1 MLNKAV
7 PLSLVLCGSLFAAN
21 NLLEITPQIGGDTHV
36 DNPRYKNGIDLTYG
50 IKFAGRVAPTALLEV
65 GYDNIKDAKY
75 RHSATH
81 DKTSI
86 NRYYLN
92 VVKEFES
99 WQNTSPYILGGIGYE
114 DVAST
119 KQSLDSAPFGQ
130 YGIGLRW
137 ETFEYL
143 HLKTELRHLIN
154 FDGRSDV
161 VAMLGFSIP
170 FGTFAQQE
178 EIIIKEEEV
187 LVEPVIQTPVLSH
200 IHTFSVQFPFDS
212 LEISPRYNRE
222 IMDFANYMKENPSK
236 KAIIN
241 GYTDSL
247 GSEEYNQN
255 LSEKR
260 AKAIKNKIIE
270 QGVSATRLEAKGHG
284 EDNPIATNETREGRQ
299 QNRRVEAE
307 IYH

>member
-1 MLNKAV
+1 MLKKIV
-7 PLSLVLCGSLFAAN
+7 PLSLVLCSSLFAAD
-21 NLLEITPQIGGDTHV
+21 NLLEVTPQIGGNWHV
-36 DNPRYKNGIDLTYG
+36 DNPRYKNDIDLTYG

-75 RHSATH
+75 STPH

-92 VVKEFES
+92 VVKEFET
-99 WQNTSPYILGGIGYE
+99 WQDVSPYILGGLGYE
-114 DVAST
+114 EISST

-137 ETFEYL
+137 ETFEFL
-143 HLKTELRHLIN
+143 HFKAELRHLIN
-154 FDGRSDV
+154 FDGRNDV

-178 EIIIKEEEV
+178 EIIIEEEV
-187 LVEPVIQTPVLSH
+187 VTESVIQTPVLSH
-200 IHTFSVQFPFDS
+200 IHTFSMQFPFDS
-212 LEISPRYNRE
+212 SEISPYYNAE
-222 IMDFANYMKENPSK
+222 ITDFANYMKENPDK
-236 KAIIN
+236 NAIIN
-241 GYTDSL
+241 GYTDSV
-247 GSEEYNQN
+247 GSEEYNQK
-255 LSEKR
+255 LSERR
-260 AKAIKNKIIE
+260 AEAVKDKIIE
-270 QGVSATRLEAKGHG
+270 QGVSAERLEARGHG

-307 IYH
+307 VYH